1 VDENVTGAW
10 NVLVARTR
18 RVLELFVPSVEFA
31 LARKAPL
38 SLMDVDVSVPVKVG
52 FELLILVASPVSTY
66 AQLAAAVLPFACDW
80 VGTVIELND
89 LEPVMVWLLERSTMV
104 VRIVP
109 MLFVSAWSAVAISF
123 KVSSVLGAPAISDAI
138 ALSTYCVD
146 AARVEL
152 LFAVCVGI
160 IGASVNVFTPDHV
173 SAPKLW
179 QTLASIAKVGSWLL
193 MVLIELV
200 LLEMLVV
207 LLLMALV
214 FVAIAVDKVA
224 KLLLRS
230 RPPRSMEGTVNVP
243 PMLTFPLNEL
253 VPVTDKFPPS
263 LRVQL
268 PSKVMLFW
276 NETGP

>member
-1 VDENVTGAW
+1 
-10 NVLVARTR
+10 VLVLRTR

-31 LARKAPL
+31 LAVNAPL
-38 SLMDVDVSVPVKVG
+38 SLMDDAVSVPVKVG

-66 AQLAAAVLPFACDW
+66 AQLAAAVDPFAWLW

-104 VRIVP
+104 VKIVP
-109 MLFVSAWSAVAISF
+109 MLFVSAWSAVAISD
-123 KVSSVLGAPAISDAI
+123 KVSSVDGAPAIRLAI
-138 ALSTYCVD
+138 ALSTYCVL

-152 LFAVCVGI
+152 LFAVCVGT
-160 IGASVNVFTPDHV
+160 IGGSAKVFTPDHV

-179 QTLASIAKVGSWLL
+179 QTLASIAKVVSWLL

-200 LLEMLVV
+200 LLEMLLV
-207 LLLMALV
+207 LLLIAVV
-214 FVAIAVDKVA
+214 FAAIAVDKVA

-230 RPPRSMEGTVNVP
+230 RPPRSIVETLNVP
-243 PMLTFPLNEL
+243 PMLTFWLIVAL
-253 VPVTDKFPPS
+253 PVTDKLPPS